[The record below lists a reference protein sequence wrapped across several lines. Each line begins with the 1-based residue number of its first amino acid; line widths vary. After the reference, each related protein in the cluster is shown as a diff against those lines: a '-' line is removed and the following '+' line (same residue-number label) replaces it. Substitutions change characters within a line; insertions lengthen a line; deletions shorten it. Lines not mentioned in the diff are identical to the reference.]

1 MTYDL
6 GRTSLYYGGLTA
18 HGCIVFKRLK
28 NGPVI
33 LANRSQPAAVLVSPE
48 WWNAIAEHTDD
59 LECGIE
65 ALKVELAIAKG
76 KEAQERLTLS
86 EIGEWLGDESQPD

>member
-1 MTYDL
+1 MHPVPQMAPISDL
-6 GRTSLYYGGLTA
+6 KHRHLE
-18 HGCIVFKRLK
+18 VFKRLK

-48 WWNAIAEHTDD
+48 RWNAIAEYIDD

-76 KEAQERLTLS
+76 EDALERLTPS
-86 EIGEWLGDESQPD
+86 EIEEWLGDESLPD

>member
-1 MTYDL
+1 MHPVPQMAPISDL
-6 GRTSLYYGGLTA
+6 KHRHLE
-18 HGCIVFKRLK
+18 VFKRLK

-48 WWNAIAEHTDD
+48 RWNAIAEYVAD

-76 KEAQERLTLS
+76 EDALGRLTPS
-86 EIGEWLGDESQPD
+86 EIEEWLGDEGLPD

>member
-1 MTYDL
+1 MHPVPQMAPISDL
-6 GRTSLYYGGLTA
+6 KHRHLE
-18 HGCIVFKRLK
+18 VFKRLK

-48 WWNAIAEHTDD
+48 RWNAIAEYIDD

-76 KEAQERLTLS
+76 EDALERLTPS
-86 EIGEWLGDESQPD
+86 EIEEWLGDEGLPD